1 MAADERPGVW
11 RQGQGIQGRNRRHDR
26 GCHNGGAEIR
36 QSWARG
42 SVMTQQRG
50 EMHRRGC
57 GGDAKPQCQLLD
69 DVRQGIR
76 SARLLGG
83 TSANASE
90 LRAPELQGARQP
102 AGEQDD
108 RYHRVGVDGV
118 SKGQPTMISAV
129 SVPLTSST
137 RRKP

>member
-26 GCHNGGAEIR
+26 GSHNEGAEIR

-50 EMHRRGC
+50 ETHRRGC

-83 TSANASE
+83 HVGE
-90 LRAPELQGARQP
+90 RQ
-102 AGEQDD
+102 
-108 RYHRVGVDGV
+108 RVEG
-118 SKGQPTMISAV
+118 
-129 SVPLTSST
+129 
-137 RRKP
+137 

>member
-57 GGDAKPQCQLLD
+57 SGDAKPQCQLLD
-69 DVRQGIR
+69 NVRQGIR
-76 SARLLGG
+76 GARLLGG
-83 TSANASE
+83 HVGERQRVEGA
-90 LRAPELQGARQP
+90 ELQGARQP

-108 RYHRVGVDGV
+108 RYPRFRG
-118 SKGQPTMISAV
+118 SMASAQGN
-129 SVPLTSST
+129 PL
-137 RRKP
+137 